1 MFPSDLIGVV
11 LAVSVV
17 ISAATAWAGNMLKI
31 QRSENGVTVLK
42 LIGRIGG
49 DDVTQL
55 QEIVSREPEP
65 GLALDLRDLRLIDAD
80 GIRFLIRCEA
90 RGIRVENCPA
100 YMREW
105 MSEEK
110 R

>member
-11 LAVSVV
+11 LAVSAV

-49 DDVTQL
+49 DDLTQL
-55 QEIVSREPEP
+55 QETVSREPEP

>member
-11 LAVSVV
+11 LAVSAV

-49 DDVTQL
+49 ADLTQL

>member
-1 MFPSDLIGVV
+1 ML
-11 LAVSVV
+11 
-17 ISAATAWAGNMLKI
+17 SAATVRAGNMLKI
-31 QRSENGVTVLK
+31 QRSEKAVTVLK

-49 DDVTQL
+49 DDLTQL

>member
-1 MFPSDLIGVV
+1 M
-11 LAVSVV
+11 
-17 ISAATAWAGNMLKI
+17 KI

-42 LIGRIGG
+42 LIGRIGV
-49 DDVTQL
+49 DDLTQL
-55 QEIVSREPEP
+55 QEIVSREPQP
-65 GLALDLRDLRLIDAD
+65 GLALDLCDLRLIDAD

>member
-11 LAVSVV
+11 LAVPAV
-17 ISAATAWAGNMLKI
+17 ISAAMAWAGNMLKI
-31 QRSENGVTVLK
+31 QRSEKAVTVLK

-49 DDVTQL
+49 DDLTQL